1 MRRPGGFL
9 ISVFEV
15 VAAGL
20 GCRIRT
26 NPDRPISRAKLKAAY
41 AKLKDHPTFREYSKS
56 GKSASSRMPKL
67 VPLGRELFEKI

>member
-1 MRRPGGFL
+1 M

-20 GCRIRT
+20 GWYFRENPGTSVKTAQIRRIRMSLG
-26 NPDRPISRAKLKAAY
+26 NNK
-41 AKLKDHPTFREYSKS
+41 TFREYSKS

-67 VPLGRELFEKI
+67 VPLGRDLFRGV